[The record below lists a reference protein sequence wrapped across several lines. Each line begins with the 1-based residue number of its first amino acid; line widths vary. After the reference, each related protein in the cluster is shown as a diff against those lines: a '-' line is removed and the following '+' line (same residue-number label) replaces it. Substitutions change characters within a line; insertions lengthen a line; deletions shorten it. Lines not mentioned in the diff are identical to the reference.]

1 MKSGETHKYLL
12 YSAMRL
18 GRFGPE
24 LMHTVIA
31 ADSGAPEDTFGHD
44 ARACNGL
51 LRFLRPVSCGLW
63 TADFQYTEEDDGV
76 RMHWKAT
83 QVSDWVRLTPTQS
96 AALAEGKPFA
106 EVVAS

>member
-1 MKSGETHKYLL
+1 VKSGETHKYLL

-44 ARACNGL
+44 ARACNG
-51 LRFLRPVSCGLW
+51 PVSCGLW

-76 RMHWKAT
+76 CMHWKAT

-96 AALAEGKPFA
+96 AALAEGKPFS

>member
-31 ADSGAPEDTFGHD
+31 ADAGSRDETFGQD
-44 ARACNGL
+44 ARACNG
-51 LRFLRPVSCGLW
+51 PISCGLW
-63 TADFQYTEEDDGV
+63 IADFQYTEEDDGV

-83 QVSDWVRLTPTQS
+83 QVSEWVRLTPTQA
-96 AALAEGKPFA
+96 AALANGKPFA

>member
-31 ADSGAPEDTFGHD
+31 ADAGSRDETFGQD
-44 ARACNGL
+44 ARACNG
-51 LRFLRPVSCGLW
+51 PISCGLW
-63 TADFQYTEEDDGV
+63 IADFQYTEEDDGV

-83 QVSDWVRLTPTQS
+83 QVSEWVRLTPTQA
-96 AALAEGKPFA
+96 AALANGKPFA
-106 EVVAS
+106 EVGAS

>member
-31 ADSGAPEDTFGHD
+31 ADAGALEETFGQD
-44 ARACNGL
+44 ARACNG
-51 LRFLRPVSCGLW
+51 PVSCGLW

-83 QVSDWVRLTPTQS
+83 QVSDWVRLTPTQ
-96 AALAEGKPFA
+96 AFALAQGKTFA
-106 EVVAS
+106 EVMAS

>member
-1 MKSGETHKYLL
+1 VKSGETHKYLL

-44 ARACNGL
+44 ARACNG
-51 LRFLRPVSCGLW
+51 PVSCGLW
-63 TADFQYTEEDDGV
+63 TADFQYTE
-76 RMHWKAT
+76 AT
-83 QVSDWVRLTPTQS
+83 QVSDWVRLTPTPS
-96 AALAEGKPFA
+96 AALAEGKPFS
-106 EVVAS
+106 EVVSS

>member
-44 ARACNGL
+44 ARACNG
-51 LRFLRPVSCGLW
+51 PVSCGLW

-76 RMHWKAT
+76 CMHWKAT

-96 AALAEGKPFA
+96 AALAEGKPFS

>member
-44 ARACNGL
+44 ARACNG
-51 LRFLRPVSCGLW
+51 PVSCGLW

>member
-1 MKSGETHKYLL
+1 VKSGETHKYLL

-31 ADSGAPEDTFGHD
+31 ADAGSRDETFGQD
-44 ARACNGL
+44 ARACNG
-51 LRFLRPVSCGLW
+51 PISCGLW
-63 TADFQYTEEDDGV
+63 IADFQYTEEDDGV

-83 QVSDWVRLTPTQS
+83 QVSEWVRLTPTQA
-96 AALAEGKPFA
+96 AALANGKPFA

>member
-24 LMHTVIA
+24 LRHTVIA

-44 ARACNGL
+44 ARACNG
-51 LRFLRPVSCGLW
+51 PVSCGLW

-76 RMHWKAT
+76 CMHWKAT

-96 AALAEGKPFA
+96 AALAEGKPFS

>member
-1 MKSGETHKYLL
+1 VKSGETHKYLL

-44 ARACNGL
+44 ARACNG
-51 LRFLRPVSCGLW
+51 PVSCGLW

-96 AALAEGKPFA
+96 AALAEGKPFS

>member
-1 MKSGETHKYLL
+1 MRGGGAVKSGETHKYLL

-31 ADSGAPEDTFGHD
+31 ADAGSRDETFGQD
-44 ARACNGL
+44 ARVCNG
-51 LRFLRPVSCGLW
+51 PISCGLW
-63 TADFQYTEEDDGV
+63 IADFQYTEEDDGV

-83 QVSDWVRLTPTQS
+83 QVSEWVRLTPTQA
-96 AALAEGKPFA
+96 AALANGKPFA

>member
-1 MKSGETHKYLL
+1 VKSGETHKYLL

-44 ARACNGL
+44 ARACNG
-51 LRFLRPVSCGLW
+51 PVSCGLW

>member
-44 ARACNGL
+44 ARACNG
-51 LRFLRPVSCGLW
+51 PVSCGLW

-96 AALAEGKPFA
+96 AALAEGKPFS